1 VFRDDTN
8 QHHDFV
14 VVLGI
19 SPSVS
24 NDGNK
29 RSDHWH
35 HIEAYRSDLDLRKLW
50 KEHNPAS
57 TPGMVE
63 ENQYF
68 YSDGSDG
75 CLPIL
80 IRLYKKDVLNA
91 TIYETE
97 IMATKV
103 SRNTTQT
110 TGRQPFLT
118 ESIEGRVSSL
128 LQKTGARIKIRRA
141 STSNESKPETTE

>member
-1 VFRDDTN
+1 
-8 QHHDFV
+8 
-14 VVLGI
+14 
-19 SPSVS
+19 
-24 NDGNK
+24 
-29 RSDHWH
+29 
-35 HIEAYRSDLDLRKLW
+35 
-50 KEHNPAS
+50 
-57 TPGMVE
+57 MVE